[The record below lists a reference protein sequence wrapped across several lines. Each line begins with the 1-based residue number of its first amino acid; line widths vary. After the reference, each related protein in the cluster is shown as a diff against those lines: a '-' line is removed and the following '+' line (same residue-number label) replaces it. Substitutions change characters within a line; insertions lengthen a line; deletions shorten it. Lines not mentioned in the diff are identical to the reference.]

1 MCFTIKTLS
10 HMTDSQLSIANIKVP
25 FVCSY
30 HPSVWRLPLYPSIE
44 ITLHYEEH
52 ENRSENPAGFC

>member
-1 MCFTIKTLS
+1 MMDL
-10 HMTDSQLSIANIKVP
+10 HLSIANIKVS
-25 FVCSY
+25 FVSSY
-30 HPSVWRLPLYPSIE
+30 LPICVETPLYSSME